1 VERTLLVCGTF
12 RMNLTTPSCAAGG
25 GLQLMDAL
33 RSELL
38 ARGLGWTVARSVCLG
53 HCTIGPNL
61 KARGGP
67 LLHGCRPETAA
78 AIIDRLLVEWPVE
91 EEPAEVAADAC
102 DWPPPGS

>member
-1 VERTLLVCGTF
+1 MERTLLVCGTF

-33 RSELL
+33 RGEVA
-38 ARGLGWTVARSVCLG
+38 ARGLAWTVARSVCLG

-67 LLHGCRPETAA
+67 MLHHCRPETAA
-78 AIIDRLLVEWPVE
+78 AIVDRLLADWPAE
-91 EEPAEVAADAC
+91 DEPAEAVAAPC
-102 DWPPPGS
+102 DWPAPGS